1 MNTDGFARA
10 QIRRST
16 KLEMKIAGYLV
27 IRTHTE
33 KWRLSKMGV
42 FAFVGGIIIG
52 TIFSA
57 TALYFTTMK
66 DDEKE
71 IEAARQEAATWESQ
85 ARHWEAEA
93 IRAKDNERIARKMQ
107 QYWRARCMNEHF
119 GFNAACDGDGVRP
132 VVVCRDE
139 NNDICDGLLLAAVKE
154 ENAV

>member
-1 MNTDGFARA
+1 
-10 QIRRST
+10 
-16 KLEMKIAGYLV
+16 
-27 IRTHTE
+27 
-33 KWRLSKMGV
+33 MGV

-57 TALYFTTMK
+57 TALYFTAMK

-71 IEAARQEAATWESQ
+71 IEAATWESQ

-93 IRAKDNERIARKMQ
+93 IRAKDNERMARKMQ

-119 GFNAACDGDGVRP
+119 SFNAACDGDGVRP
-132 VVVCRDE
+132 VVIYRDE